1 MITRED
7 FIKIIDM
14 IKSQEQL
21 DMDFS
26 DSLKLILSGNFSYGT
41 DNGYL
46 HALLFLLQ
54 RIFDDRDD
62 NIGWWLYEYC
72 GEGEYNSSERPCVDS
87 AGELYDFLT
96 ERMK

>member
-7 FIKIIDM
+7 FEKVIDM

-21 DMDFS
+21 DIDFS
-26 DSLKLILSGNFSYGT
+26 DSLNLILSGNFSYGLN
-41 DNGYL
+41 NGYL

-54 RIFDDRDD
+54 KIFDDRED

-72 GEGEYNSSERPCVDS
+72 PDDEYDPSERPCVES